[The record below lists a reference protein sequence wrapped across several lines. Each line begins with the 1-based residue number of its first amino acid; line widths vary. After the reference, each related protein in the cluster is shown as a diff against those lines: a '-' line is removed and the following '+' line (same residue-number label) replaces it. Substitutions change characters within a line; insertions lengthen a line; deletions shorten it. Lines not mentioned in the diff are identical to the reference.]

1 MGEINDDVNDNCYPL
16 RSVSQSST
24 SLVPLKEGQ
33 CFLDSS
39 IAEVANQKELSFIVP
54 SFRGTRPK
62 AGWGSKKGDERR
74 NEETERR
81 GDDIAEPK
89 LTSASSLTLALRKLM
104 ECKAP
109 DGRYLVRYKYQW
121 WAIYHVLVRCHR
133 WPVGYHE
140 FTERIAQL
148 FPEGLRVPCTESTL
162 KQLSQTRY
170 MDALDAWR
178 YDALY
183 HGSPARFRL
192 MRETV
197 RVLEKIVNGIVRNGY
212 PIEPI

>member
-1 MGEINDDVNDNCYPL
+1 MKYTKKI
-16 RSVSQSST
+16 RTFSVPS
-24 SLVPLKEGQ
+24 
-33 CFLDSS
+33 C
-39 IAEVANQKELSFIVP
+39 IVP

-81 GDDIAEPK
+81 GYDIAKPK

-170 MDALDAWR
+170 MDALDTWR

-183 HGSPARFRL
+183 HGSPERFRL

-197 RVLEKIVNGIVRNGY
+197 RVLEEMCGVRSRL
-212 PIEPI
+212 PSSHDPACECT

>member
-1 MGEINDDVNDNCYPL
+1 MGGINDDDNVDDNCYPL

-24 SLVPLKEGQ
+24 SLVPLTPSPCGDSPLKRENAGQ
-33 CFLDSS
+33 CSLDSS
-39 IAEVANQKELSFIVP
+39 IAKVANQKELSPF
-54 SFRGTRPK
+54 
-62 AGWGSKKGDERR
+62 KGDERR

-81 GDDIAEPK
+81 GYDIAVPK
-89 LTSASSLTLALRKLM
+89 LISASSLTLTLRKLM

-109 DGRYLVRYKYQW
+109 DGRYLVRHKYQW
-121 WAIYHVLVRCHR
+121 WAIYHVLVRYHR

-170 MDALDAWR
+170 MDALDTWQ

-183 HGSPARFRL
+183 HGSPERFRL
-192 MRETV
+192 MRETI
-197 RVLEKIVNGIVRNGY
+197 RVLEEY
-212 PIEPI
+212 L